1 MQRHKKYNA
10 QLLVISKKLRT
21 FALRNNSNLD
31 SIEYQVMKSKTNK
44 KNIMKKDEFVDLMR
58 QQGWTAEEVKEM
70 VEVPMCGC
78 VRAGVPDEYGDNPH
92 ETGSI
97 PMEYVSGKCWLVVV
111 QGDSM
116 RDYDLHEGDR
126 LLVRTQDVARSGE
139 IVVAH
144 YDGGPTVKTYFEDED
159 GSKWLTPGN
168 DKYQA
173 MRIDETHEC
182 RIFGVVQTIIH
193 EHPLGDPADCVRYV
207 RKAKEDEGAQLSQQT
222 IARAL
227 KETLEYIQCKRHWFA
242 VFAVLRDLRV
252 VGGLNEFTDLLS
264 EIMGEEA
271 PDLNLKDLGRLNV
284 MSFRKPVRLW
294 DENDSPAAC
303 GRFQA
308 YREIARRFHKKLL
321 K

>member
-1 MQRHKKYNA
+1 M
-10 QLLVISKKLRT
+10 SKKLRT

-70 VEVPMCGC
+70 VEVPLCGC

-182 RIFGVVQTIIH
+182 VASLTWCRRSSTSTRW
-193 EHPLGDPADCVRYV
+193 A
-207 RKAKEDEGAQLSQQT
+207 
-222 IARAL
+222 
-227 KETLEYIQCKRHWFA
+227 TLRP
-242 VFAVLRDLRV
+242 V
-252 VGGLNEFTDLLS
+252 S
-264 EIMGEEA
+264 
-271 PDLNLKDLGRLNV
+271 GR
-284 MSFRKPVRLW
+284 
-294 DENDSPAAC
+294 
-303 GRFQA
+303 
-308 YREIARRFHKKLL
+308 
-321 K
+321 